1 MAPRKAIDDDCSFG
15 VESSQRLMAPL
26 IQTYTMDALA
36 RSLSLPTLSGVLFYC
51 PKHQP
56 GTTSRSA
63 LSHSSPSLPHPPISG
78 ALPLR
83 APAARPTGDQQV
95 RRPRAQLTAA
105 SSKVSTPR
113 SSYLQI
119 GVSCL
124 ICFRRN
130 FLPISVFAFGLNTSD
145 CEA

>member
-1 MAPRKAIDDDCSFG
+1 
-15 VESSQRLMAPL
+15 MAPL
-26 IQTYTMDALA
+26 RHDVHDGCFGPELVIAKHRPGVQAADP
-36 RSLSLPTLSGVLFYC
+36 RSPTPVSI
-51 PKHQP
+51 
-56 GTTSRSA
+56 
-63 LSHSSPSLPHPPISG
+63 PSLLHPPISG

-113 SSYLQI
+113 SSYLLQI

-124 ICFRRN
+124 ICLGRN

>member
-36 RSLSLPTLSGVLFYC
+36 RSLSLPTLSDC
-51 PKHQP
+51 PKHRP
-56 GTTSRSA
+56 GSRSA
-63 LSHSSPSLPHPPISG
+63 LSHSSVHPLPPPPTNLWSFTTTGSG
-78 ALPLR
+78 GSAY
-83 APAARPTGDQQV
+83 
-95 RRPRAQLTAA
+95 RRPASATA
-105 SSKVSTPR
+105 PR
-113 SSYLQI
+113 SADRSFIQGEHTPFIYLLQI

-124 ICFRRN
+124 ICLGRN

>member
-1 MAPRKAIDDDCSFG
+1 MAPRKAIDDDCSLG
-15 VESSQRLMAPL
+15 SSQVNVSWRLSDT
-26 IQTYTMDALA
+26 TYTMDALV
-36 RSLSLPTLSGVLFYC
+36 RSLSLPTLSDSSYC
-51 PKHQP
+51 PKHRP
-56 GTTSRSA
+56 GSRSA

-113 SSYLQI
+113 SSYLLQI

-124 ICFRRN
+124 ICLGRN